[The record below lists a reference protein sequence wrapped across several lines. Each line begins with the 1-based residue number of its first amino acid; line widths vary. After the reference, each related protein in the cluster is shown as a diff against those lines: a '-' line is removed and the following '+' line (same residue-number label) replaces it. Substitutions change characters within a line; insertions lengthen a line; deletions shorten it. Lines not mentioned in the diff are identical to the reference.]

1 MTKKEILNFLFLNK
15 NYIKEKFNVKNIYLV
30 GSYARGEE
38 KVTSDIDIM
47 VEMKPDFDN
56 YFDLKYFLE
65 KKLQKKVDLLLE
77 NNIRHLI
84 KKNLEKDKINV

>member
-38 KVTSDIDIM
+38 KLTSDIDIM

-56 YFDLKYFLE
+56 YFNLKYFLE
-65 KKLQKKVDLLLE
+65 KNLQKKVDLLLE